1 MNVLHVVGGKPSGG
15 AYIGTHILHKALL
28 ELKID
33 SKILNNNIDTSFK
46 KIDSSVISI
55 NDKLLN
61 KIKSNFFIFFEKI
74 LKSIL
79 LPIPRETFTFGI
91 IGFDIT
97 KLKEYKNADIIHIHW
112 LNSGF
117 INFRSISKIE
127 KPVVWTMRD
136 MWAFTGGA
144 HYTMDF
150 KKYENS
156 IISKYIQNLKKK
168 SFKRDI
174 KFISISNWLK
184 QKAEKSHVLKDF
196 KIDNI
201 YNNIDFENFKLIE
214 KENAKL
220 ILKINTNKKII
231 LFGANNPQLERKGW
245 KIFLQ
250 TLKKIDKTKYFLII
264 FGKFWSDEILENIG
278 IEYKNFG
285 QVSDKKFLNL
295 IYSSSDM
302 FIAASIQEAFGK
314 TWAEAMACGLP
325 IVCFKETSAAEI
337 IEHKLD
343 GYVVNKIDE
352 DKLLEGINW
361 LASSYDHLNNKGR
374 IRNKAKMFE
383 AQKIANNYIEI
394 YKSCLN
400 NT

>member
-1 MNVLHVVGGKPSGG
+1 MKVLHVVGGKPSGG

-174 KFISISNWLK
+174 KFI
-184 QKAEKSHVLKDF
+184 
-196 KIDNI
+196 
-201 YNNIDFENFKLIE
+201 
-214 KENAKL
+214 
-220 ILKINTNKKII
+220 
-231 LFGANNPQLERKGW
+231 
-245 KIFLQ
+245 
-250 TLKKIDKTKYFLII
+250 
-264 FGKFWSDEILENIG
+264 
-278 IEYKNFG
+278 
-285 QVSDKKFLNL
+285 
-295 IYSSSDM
+295 
-302 FIAASIQEAFGK
+302 
-314 TWAEAMACGLP
+314 
-325 IVCFKETSAAEI
+325 
-337 IEHKLD
+337 
-343 GYVVNKIDE
+343 
-352 DKLLEGINW
+352 
-361 LASSYDHLNNKGR
+361 
-374 IRNKAKMFE
+374 
-383 AQKIANNYIEI
+383 
-394 YKSCLN
+394 
-400 NT
+400 

>member
-1 MNVLHVVGGKPSGG
+1 MKVLHVVGGKPSGG

>member
-1 MNVLHVVGGKPSGG
+1 MKVLHVVGGKPSGG
-15 AYIGTHILHKALL
+15 AYVGAHILHKALL

-33 SKILNNNIDTSFK
+33 SKILNNNISASFK
-46 KIDSSVISI
+46 QRDSSIVSI

-61 KIKSNFFIFFEKI
+61 KIKSNFFIFFEKVF
-74 LKSIL
+74 KSIL
-79 LPIPRETFTFGI
+79 LPIPREAFTFGI

-97 KLKEYKNADIIHIHW
+97 KLKEYNNADIIHIHW

-117 INFRSISKIE
+117 INFKSISKIE

-136 MWAFTGGA
+136 MWPFTGGA

-156 IISKYIQNLKKK
+156 IISKYIKNLKKK

-184 QKAEKSHVLKDF
+184 QKAEKSYVLKDF
-196 KIDNI
+196 KIKNI
-201 YNNIDFENFKLIE
+201 YNNIDFQNFKLIE
-214 KENAKL
+214 KENAKSK
-220 ILKINTNKKII
+220 LKINTNKKII

-245 KIFLQ
+245 KIFSQ
-250 TLKKIDKTKYFLII
+250 TLKKIDKSKYFLFI
-264 FGKFWSDEILENIG
+264 FGRFWSSGILENIG

-285 QVSDKKFLNL
+285 HVSDKKFLNL

-337 IEHKLD
+337 VEHKFD
-343 GYVVNKIDE
+343 GYVVDKIDE

-361 LASSYDHLNNKGR
+361 LASSHDHLTNRDR

-394 YKSCLN
+394 YKSFLN

>member
-1 MNVLHVVGGKPSGG
+1 MKILHVVGGNFKSGAFKG
-15 AYIGTHILHKALL
+15 AYILHKALVKN
-28 ELKID
+28 KID
-33 SKILNNNIDTSFK
+33 SKILN
-46 KIDSSVISI
+46 DSPNESISDNYKDIMFI
-55 NDKLLN
+55 NVNYLEKNLN
-61 KIKSNFFIFFEKI
+61 KCFCYFEKF
-74 LKSIL
+74 LKSLIL
-79 LPIPRETFTFGI
+79 PSPRSTFTFALFGA
-91 IGFDIT
+91 DIT
-97 KLKEYKNADIIHIHW
+97 KLQDYKNADIIHIHW
-112 LNSGF
+112 LSDGF
-117 INFRSISKIE
+117 INLKSISKIK
-127 KPVVWTMRD
+127 KPIVWTMRD
-136 MWAFTGGA
+136 MWPFTGGA

-168 SFKRDI
+168 SFKRGI

-184 QKAEKSHVLKDF
+184 QKAEKSYVLKDF
-196 KIDNI
+196 KINNV
-201 YNNIDFENFKLIE
+201 YNNIDFENFELIE
-214 KENAKL
+214 KENAKS

-250 TLKKIDKTKYFLII
+250 TLKKIDKSKYFLII
-264 FGKFWSDEILENIG
+264 FGKFWSNKILEDIG
-278 IEYKNFG
+278 IEYKSFG
-285 QVSDKKFLNL
+285 NVSDQKFLNL

-337 IEHKLD
+337 VEHKLD
-343 GYVVNKIDE
+343 GYVVNEIDE
-352 DKLLEGINW
+352 SKLLEGINW
-361 LASSYDHLNNKGR
+361 LASSHDHSTNRDR

-383 AQKIANNYIEI
+383 AQKVANNYIEI

-400 NT
+400 NV